1 MKRIV
6 VIGGVAA
13 GATAAAKVRRLSP
26 EAEITLLEAGPDIS
40 FANCGLPYHI
50 GGDIPDRSSLILQSP
65 ESFKSQYDVTVHV
78 NTAAESIDRVAKVV
92 RARKAEEALEFPYDA
107 LILAQ
112 GGKPIA
118 PDLPGAKLPHV
129 FSLWTLSDM
138 DRIQTFLKEKKPSR
152 AVIVGGGFIGL
163 EMAEALS
170 HRGLEVRV
178 VEKLPHVMSVMDPE
192 ISGAVEEELAA
203 RGVLLSKGVGV
214 EAIGE
219 DWVALE
225 GGEKVAADM
234 VLLSIGVRP
243 ELTLAREAGLSLG
256 PAGGV
261 LVDEFLRTSDPAILA
276 AGDMVEVTHRVHGAK
291 VRIPLAGP
299 ANRQGRIAAE
309 NALGGSRAYQ
319 GPIGTSIVRVFDAVA
334 GITGLSLRA
343 AKSAGIDAVA
353 VTVHKEHHVSYY
365 PGAQQVTVRLVVDR
379 ASGRVLG
386 GQTTGFVGAD
396 RRLDA
401 ISVAV
406 AQGMT
411 VRELADV
418 DFSYSPPLGT
428 ANDALNMA
436 AYVAENRLSGYS
448 PSLSAEE
455 IGAYLAEKDP
465 VVVDVRDSFAFDK
478 GHLEGTVNLPLEV
491 LAETVAK
498 LPDGRPLLVMDET
511 GKKGHQALRM
521 LLGLRGGEVVN
532 ASGGFRSLERQ
543 ARAVGVAGLAPL
555 PVAAKA
561 PEPEAS
567 EEATPQVTDSVA
579 PAQGPLVVDVRT
591 RREFAGGAYP
601 GAVNI
606 PVDELEGRIVEL
618 GKRDREIT
626 VYCASGARSAYAQQ
640 MLVAHGFENVTNG
653 GGLVHMMQRR

>member
-92 RARKAEEALEFPYDA
+92 RARKAGEALEFPYDA

-118 PDLPGAKLPHV
+118 PDLPGAKLLHV

-138 DRIQTFLKEKKPSR
+138 DRIQAFLKEKKPSR

-365 PGAQQVTVRLVVDR
+365 PGAQQVTVRLVVER

-386 GQTTGFVGAD
+386 WQTTGFVGAD

-465 VVVDVRDSFAFDK
+465 VVVDVRDPFAFDK
-478 GHLEGTVNLPLEV
+478 GHLEGAVNLPLEV
-491 LAETVAK
+491 LTETVAK

-532 ASGGFRSLERQ
+532 VSGGFRSLERQ
-543 ARAVGVAGLAPL
+543 ARAVGVAGLASL
-555 PVAAKA
+555 PVAAKTSDSKA
-561 PEPEAS
+561 PA
-567 EEATPQVTDSVA
+567 ATPSPVTDPVA
-579 PAQGPLVVDVRT
+579 SAPGPLVVDVRT

>member
-65 ESFKSQYDVTVHV
+65 ESFKSQYNVTVHV
-78 NTAAESIDRVAKVV
+78 NTAAAAIDRDRKVV
-92 RARKAEEALEFPYDA
+92 RARKAGETLEFPYDA

-118 PDLPGAKLPHV
+118 PDLPGAKLSHV

-138 DRIQTFLKEKKPSR
+138 DRIQAFLKEKKPSR

-192 ISGAVEEELAA
+192 ISGAVEEELTA

-219 DWVALE
+219 NWVALE

-243 ELTLAREAGLSLG
+243 ELTLAREAGLAMG
-256 PAGGV
+256 AAGGL
-261 LVDEFLRTSDPAILA
+261 LVDEFLRTSDPAIFA

-309 NALGGSRAYQ
+309 NALGGKRAYQ

-353 VTVHKEHHVSYY
+353 VTAHKEHHVSYY
-365 PGAQQVTVRLVVDR
+365 PGAQQVTVRLVVER
-379 ASGRVLG
+379 ASGRILG
-386 GQTTGFVGAD
+386 GQTTGIVGAD

-448 PSLSAEE
+448 PALSVEDV
-455 IGAYLAEKDP
+455 GAYLAEKDP
-465 VVVDVRDSFAFDK
+465 VVVDVRDSFAFAK
-478 GHLEGTVNLPLEV
+478 GHLEGAVNLPLEV
-491 LAETVAK
+491 LTENVTK
-498 LPDGRPLLVMDET
+498 LPVGRPLLVMDET
-511 GKKGHQALRM
+511 GKKGHQALRT

-532 ASGGFRSLERQ
+532 VSGGFRSLERQ
-543 ARAVGVAGLAPL
+543 ARAVGVAGLVPL
-555 PVAAKA
+555 SVAAKTSD
-561 PEPEAS
+561 S
-567 EEATPQVTDSVA
+567 ETPVATPSQGTDPVA

-606 PVDELEGRIVEL
+606 PVDELEGRMAEL
-618 GKRDREIT
+618 GARDREIT

-640 MLVAHGFENVTNG
+640 MLMAHGFENVTNG